1 MRAAQYVRMSTEH
14 QQYSIENQ
22 KAAIAEYAEKRGF
35 DIVETYSDSAR
46 SGIDLKHRPGLRKL
60 LEDVL
65 AGEQPFGAV
74 LVYDI
79 SRWGRFQDVDESAY
93 YEFFCRRSGIQ
104 VHYCAETFDSNDPG
118 IPAALMKALKRAMAG
133 EYLRELSAKVF
144 AAQCSMAN
152 RGYKLGG
159 RAGYGLRRLLL
170 DSHNNP
176 KRTLEVGERKY
187 LVTEHVTY
195 VPGPDEEV
203 GVVRWIY
210 EMFLEQNLS
219 IRAIARFL
227 NQQGVPREVPNSWDY
242 AAVHRILSHPKYIG
256 SIVFNQSSQKLRT
269 PKVFHPPEKWIVK
282 PNSFQALVPPDWFQ
296 RAAQKL
302 RNRTV
307 NKSNEQLISELKHL
321 LEKEGGLSI
330 PIIEKQAGMASASA
344 YRHRFGSL
352 RQSYVLAGRH
362 LLEDLSGVDRRVRF
376 QYLKD
381 RLLQELV
388 AACDSQ
394 SLPVIQNRH
403 KHHCLTI
410 WGHGE
415 FRIGL
420 AESVGEH
427 GECKWVFRTSGWH
440 YPRQPLILGL
450 LYEDNLRVDKIGLMF
465 TPPRQ
470 RSYFS
475 FHEDVI
481 SKTAILK
488 RTAGEIVAAIASKDS
503 PGSVLVP

>member
-1 MRAAQYVRMSTEH
+1 MH
-14 QQYSIENQ
+14 
-22 KAAIAEYAEKRGF
+22 KRKGF
-35 DIVETYSDSAR
+35 EIIETYSDSAR

-60 LEDVL
+60 LEDVV
-65 AGEQPFGAV
+65 AGERSFEVV

-93 YEFFCRRSGIQ
+93 YEFFCKRAGIE
-104 VHYCAETFDSNDPG
+104 VHYCAETFDSSDPG

-133 EYLRELSAKVF
+133 EYLRELSGEVF
-144 AAQCSMAN
+144 AGQCRIAN

-170 DSHNNP
+170 DCNGNP
-176 KRTLEVGERKY
+176 KGVLEVGERKA
-187 LVTEHVTY
+187 LFTEHVTY
-195 VPGPDEEV
+195 VPGPDDEV
-203 GVVRWIY
+203 RVVRWIY
-210 EMFLEQNLS
+210 EMFLEKNLS

-227 NQQGVPREVPNSWDY
+227 SQQGVPREVPNRWDY

-256 SIVFNQSSQKLRT
+256 SVVFNQSSQKLRT

-282 PNSFQALVPPDWFQ
+282 PNCFQALVPLDWFQ

-307 NKSNEQLISELKHL
+307 NKSNEQLISELKYL

-330 PIIEKQAGMASASA
+330 PIIEKQPGMASTSA
-344 YRHRFGSL
+344 YRRRFGSM
-352 RQSYVLAGRH
+352 RQSYILAGRH
-362 LLEDLSGVDRRVRF
+362 LLKDLSGIDRRVRF

-381 RLLQELV
+381 GLLQELV

-403 KHHCLTI
+403 KHHCLAI

-420 AESVGEH
+420 AESVGER
-427 GECKWVFRTSGWH
+427 GKYKWVFRTSGWH

-450 LYEDNLRVDKIGLMF
+450 LSADNLRVDKIGLMF
-465 TPPRQ
+465 TPPSQ

-475 FHEDVI
+475 FHEGVI
-481 SKTAILK
+481 GKSTILK
-488 RTAGEIVAAIASKDS
+488 RTAGEIVAAIVSKKS
-503 PGSVLVP
+503 I